1 MLEVWKNGGN
11 MSDIDK
17 RIKAHHSLM
26 TKGVSAFLVVWVLA
40 ACASLVGVI
49 GLVYVV
55 LHFVLKFW

>member
-1 MLEVWKNGGN
+1 MWKASRNVR
-11 MSDIDK
+11 DIDK

>member
-1 MLEVWKNGGN
+1 MWKASGN
-11 MSDIDK
+11 VRDFDK
-17 RIKAHHSLM
+17 RIKAHNSLM
-26 TKGVSAFLVVWVLA
+26 AKGVSAFLVVWVLA